1 MSTKQGLAA
10 GGLALA
16 ALTAGCSAL
25 FGGGR
30 YTGGEE
36 LDAALTETDA
46 PSGEEDAPG
55 GPDAHDPDED
65 AWTLTCT
72 DDDGCSADQFCNR
85 TRSLCEPCDS
95 DGDGLQHRACVE
107 RVSGMAWDCEPDER
121 FVVQNLRAT
130 SFDHTLRAFV
140 GPSALHVFYVSSDGG
155 AAVRYARFGAG
166 TPSDVLLG
174 AVAAPGLRRYDA
186 ARFEGSR
193 VSLVG
198 YDDEGGRRYELSDDA
213 VELTTS
219 RFFGALDA
227 SGYDALMPAGPPVLV
242 LVSPGEAF
250 LGFSARWG
258 AAGMGGRVVLDV
270 GGDTS
275 FGSHIATYHERAAS
289 PTATLFASGRGAA
302 LVPNDMTESNPF
314 LLWAGDVRDFGSN
327 HDPQEFDVGSLNV
340 GQLAVARLEGD
351 AVIVALGAVGISA
364 GVRLAV
370 GLASCTDPTECSFTT
385 MTPSP
390 QIEVEGME
398 QRTVAVTGV
407 TSRSVFLATT
417 APDAFRVGSLEICTR
432 GTACTPT
439 VPRSVRTIA
448 IPALPMPDT
457 REVAVDLVGDP
468 TTGRLTLG
476 LARASRDEIQTARVD
491 LCFVPD

>member
-1 MSTKQGLAA
+1 MTTKQGLAA

-46 PSGEEDAPG
+46 PEA
-55 GPDAHDPDED
+55 PDAHDPDED
-65 AWTLTCT
+65 AWTLACT
-72 DDDGCSADQFCNR
+72 DDGGCSAEDFCNR
-85 TRSLCEPCDS
+85 TRSVCEPCDS
-95 DGDGLQHRACVE
+95 DGDGLPHQACVE
-107 RVSGMAWDCEPDER
+107 RAAGTVWDCEPDER
-121 FVVQNLRAT
+121 FLVENIRAA
-130 SFDHTLRAFV
+130 SFDHTLRAFI
-140 GPSALHVFYVSSDGG
+140 GPSSLHVFYVSSDGG
-155 AAVRYARFGAG
+155 AAVRYARFGGG
-166 TPSDVLLG
+166 TPSDMLLG
-174 AVAAPGLRRYDA
+174 AVAGPGMSRYDA
-186 ARFEGSR
+186 ARFEGTR

-198 YDDEGGRRYELSDDA
+198 YDEEGALRYEVAADTVSLTATRAFGPLS
-213 VELTTS
+213 T
-219 RFFGALDA
+219 
-227 SGYDALMPAGPPVLV
+227 SGYDGLTAAGPPVLV
-242 LVSPGEAF
+242 LVTPEEAF

-289 PTATLFASGRGAA
+289 PMATLFASGRGAA
-302 LVPNDMTESNPF
+302 LVPNDSTESNPF
-314 LLWAGDVRDFGSN
+314 LLWAGDVRDFSSN
-327 HDPQEFDVGSLNV
+327 HDLQEFDVGSLNV

-351 AVIVALGAVGISA
+351 AVIVALGAVGIEG

-370 GLASCTDPTECSFTT
+370 GLAGCTAGDPTECSFTT
-385 MTPSP
+385 SAPSP

-407 TSRSVFLATT
+407 MSRSVFLATT
-417 APDAFRVGSLEICTR
+417 SPDAFRVGSLEICPR

-439 VPRSVRTIA
+439 VPRSVRTIP

-476 LARASRDEIQTARVD
+476 LARASRSEIQVARVD